1 MWFMAVVVG
10 LLWSINSNVKDLKKQ
25 IKAEAYERNG
35 FYKKPFDRRKSKSAE
50 ITQPLPKIAE
60 GDSGR
65 D

>member
-25 IKAEAYERNG
+25 IKVEAYERNG
-35 FYKKPFDRRKSKSAE
+35 FYKKPFRRKSKSAE